1 MISSNTTA
9 FGQDSS
15 FLCGTALLQRIWHF
29 GSKMF
34 SFGKLCLEFEKCFIN
49 LARTFLSSH
58 YKNGHYS
65 DLLQPKRM
73 LQCSKKRLIIFWK
86 KKIRHLFLCQ
96 EGYFNCLILLS
107 YQIIISA
114 FSQEQI
120 WDYTQKNLA
129 KLICPACTQWKYEST
144 FSQISLLVIICI
156 RIDSSKKE
164 VKIWPPC
171 YVIHT

>member
-15 FLCGTALLQRIWHF
+15 FLCGAALFQRIWHF

-73 LQCSKKRLIIFWK
+73 LQCSKKRLIIFWEK
-86 KKIRHLFLCQ
+86 KNRPLFLYR
-96 EGYFNCLILLS
+96 EGYFNCLILRALS
-107 YQIIISA
+107 HG
-114 FSQEQI
+114 QI
-120 WDYTQKNLA
+120 WDYTQKKSCETDL
-129 KLICPACTQWKYEST
+129 P
-144 FSQISLLVIICI
+144 SLY
-156 RIDSSKKE
+156 SM
-164 VKIWPPC
+164 KIWVNFFPNISPSN
-171 YVIHT
+171 HMH

>member
-15 FLCGTALLQRIWHF
+15 FLCGAALLQRIWHF

-86 KKIRHLFLCQ
+86 KRKSELYFCVRRAISIVLFYQVIRA
-96 EGYFNCLILLS
+96 LS
-107 YQIIISA
+107 QG
-114 FSQEQI
+114 QI

-156 RIDSSKKE
+156 RKDSSKKKE
-164 VKIWPPC
+164 
-171 YVIHT
+171 

>member
-15 FLCGTALLQRIWHF
+15 FTALLQRIWHF

-86 KKIRHLFLCQ
+86 EKKIRALFLCQ

-107 YQIIISA
+107 YQCCFTGADMRLYSKK
-114 FSQEQI
+114 SCETDLPSLYSMKI
-120 WDYTQKNLA
+120 WVNFF
-129 KLICPACTQWKYEST
+129 PN
-144 FSQISLLVIICI
+144 ISL
-156 RIDSSKKE
+156 SN
-164 VKIWPPC
+164 
-171 YVIHT
+171 HMH

>member
-15 FLCGTALLQRIWHF
+15 FTALLQRIWHF

-34 SFGKLCLEFEKCFIN
+34 SFGKLCLDFEKCFIN

-86 KKIRHLFLCQ
+86 KKNQSFIFVSGGLFQ
-96 EGYFNCLILLS
+96 LS
-107 YQIIISA
+107 YFTKLPDYYKCSFTGA
-114 FSQEQI
+114 DMRLYSKKSCETDLPSLYSMKI
-120 WDYTQKNLA
+120 WVNFF
-129 KLICPACTQWKYEST
+129 PN
-144 FSQISLLVIICI
+144 ISL
-156 RIDSSKKE
+156 SN
-164 VKIWPPC
+164 
-171 YVIHT
+171 HMH

>member
-15 FLCGTALLQRIWHF
+15 FLCGAALLQRIWHF

-86 KKIRHLFLCQ
+86 KRKSELYFCVRRAISIVLF
-96 EGYFNCLILLS
+96 
-107 YQIIISA
+107 YQVISA
-114 FSQEQI
+114 LSQGQI
-120 WDYTQKNLA
+120 WDYTKKNLA

-156 RIDSSKKE
+156 RKDSSKKKE
-164 VKIWPPC
+164 
-171 YVIHT
+171 

>member
-9 FGQDSS
+9 FGQVSS
-15 FLCGTALLQRIWHF
+15 FLCGTALFQRIWHF

-86 KKIRHLFLCQ
+86 EKNQSFIFVSGGLFQLSYFTKLPVLFHRGRYETILKKILRNWSAQPVLNENMSQLFPK
-96 EGYFNCLILLS
+96 YLS
-107 YQIIISA
+107 
-114 FSQEQI
+114 
-120 WDYTQKNLA
+120 
-129 KLICPACTQWKYEST
+129 
-144 FSQISLLVIICI
+144 
-156 RIDSSKKE
+156 
-164 VKIWPPC
+164 
-171 YVIHT
+171 

>member
-15 FLCGTALLQRIWHF
+15 FLCGAALFQRIWHF

-73 LQCSKKRLIIFWK
+73 LQCSKKRLIIFWEK
-86 KKIRHLFLCQ
+86 KNRPLFLYR
-96 EGYFNCLILLS
+96 EGYFNCLILRALYLKI
-107 YQIIISA
+107 YQKKSC
-114 FSQEQI
+114 ET
-120 WDYTQKNLA
+120 DL
-129 KLICPACTQWKYEST
+129 P
-144 FSQISLLVIICI
+144 SLY
-156 RIDSSKKE
+156 SM
-164 VKIWPPC
+164 KIWVNFFPNISPSN
-171 YVIHT
+171 HMH